1 MDILK
6 TYMWKNISDYEFFI
20 QVELTKLPKEII
32 QVVQVC

>member
-20 QVELTKLPKEII
+20 QVERTKLPKEII